1 MLYLILPGLRIVE
14 TNSVI
19 KLVVPV
25 VVSTL
30 LSKITLEWWLRAGF
44 KLGFLGRD
52 MNKPDEYYAV
62 EGGGLWIVLS
72 SVLGVLSY
80 VALDTYLD
88 SDKNAIPLL
97 SIASTLLLASL
108 LGHIDDMLG
117 WKKGISPVKR
127 VLFTI
132 PISLPLIAVKA
143 GHTTIELPLID
154 TLDLGILYSLLVVP
168 VGVVGASNAFNMIAG
183 YNGLESLQGLVLLSM
198 ISLLGALKGYFE
210 VIYVSLPLLA
220 SILVF
225 YAWYNKYPAKMFPG
239 NSFTY
244 GVGAFYA
251 SLAIYWNMEKYA
263 VLSFTLYFLE
273 LLLFIRGLLHGV
285 YKENFARVDSS
296 GNLIPPYEKSYS
308 VTHLAIKAVRVIKG
322 VCREVDVVLFIV
334 TMQLIICVVSLL
346 VILAIYP

>member
-1 MLYLILPGLRIVE
+1 VESSGVVELII
-14 TNSVI
+14 
-19 KLVVPV
+19 PV
-25 VVSTL
+25 LVSTL
-30 LSKITLEWWLRAGF
+30 LSKFTLDWWYRVGF

-52 MNKPDEYYAV
+52 MNKPGEQYAV
-62 EGGGLWIVLS
+62 EGGGLWVMLS
-72 SVLGVLSY
+72 SVFGILSY
-80 VALDTYLD
+80 VALETYLD
-88 SDKNAIPLL
+88 SDRSSIPLL

-108 LGHIDDMLG
+108 LGHVDDILG
-117 WKKGISPVKR
+117 WKKGISPAKR

-143 GHTTIELPLID
+143 GHTTIELPLMGVIN
-154 TLDLGILYSLLVVP
+154 LGIFYSLLVVP
-168 VGVVGASNAFNMIAG
+168 VGIVGASNAFNMIAG

-198 ISLLGALKGYFE
+198 ISILGVLKGYLE
-210 VIYVSLPLLA
+210 VVYVSLPVIV

-225 YAWYNKYPAKMFPG
+225 YALYNKYPAKMFPG

-285 YKENFARVDSS
+285 YKENFARVDSI
-296 GNLIPPYEKSYS
+296 GNLLPPYERAYS
-308 VTHLAIKAVRVIKG
+308 VTHLAIKTIKAIKG
-322 VCREVDVVLFIV
+322 FCREVDVVLFIV
-334 TMQLIICVVSLL
+334 IIQLIICIISLL
-346 VILAIYP
+346 TILAIYP